1 MHDIVH
7 RRALIV
13 SLVLVAGFSV
23 LSGRLIYLQWMSR
36 AEGEQKAA
44 VKLEQKDILPGW
56 FGNIV
61 DRNEDLMARSQSV
74 TRIAADKGFLRD
86 LNVAARGVSFSE
98 LMDTKEWIEGTEEER
113 RSFLRQRSRQLREEV
128 SEAVLL
134 DRYIEFLI
142 PITARA
148 LGIRTQELEERLESS
163 LDYVVLAKDVGEEE
177 AAEIEATLKEN
188 RIYGFR
194 FEKDVKRWYVTSHLA
209 THTTGYVDHEGV
221 GRCGIERELGNELRG
236 RDGHR
241 ITRKDRTGMHF
252 LPGSGTL
259 MQPQAG
265 YDAKLALDLPL
276 QAIAEE
282 GLDWGLKE
290 FESER
295 GAVIIMDPKTGDVLA
310 IVSRPHFD
318 LNDRKDIKGKEV
330 HYAVQAIYEPG
341 STLKIVAT
349 TAALDLGIMS
359 PHHQVFCE
367 NGYYAIPNGFVKD
380 YKAFGYLSLE
390 QVLAKSS
397 NIGAFKIGARVNAQR
412 YMKYLRA
419 FGFHEKT
426 GILLSGEQRGL
437 LTDHTN
443 LINFSRLTYG
453 YSVAVTPLQIAYA
466 YGAIANDGVR
476 MKPRLVQSL
485 IANDGQVV
493 REFAPEEVTRVMSVS
508 TARKMRKALATVVGP
523 KGTARRAMV
532 PGFLICGKTGTA
544 KKLSESG
551 RYLDGVY
558 TVSFAGIFPAE
569 DPAFVCVVVVDDPK
583 TKKVKVG
590 GGSVAAPIFQRI
602 AARAAKHLNLQ
613 PTEPIE
619 GQGPLAV
626 NAP

>member
-1 MHDIVH
+1 MNDIVH
-7 RRALIV
+7 RRALFV

-23 LSGRLIYLQWMSR
+23 LSGRLIYLQWMSPDG
-36 AEGEQKAA
+36 AEQKSA

-61 DRNEDLMARSQSV
+61 DRNEDLMARSRSV
-74 TRIAADKGFLRD
+74 TRIAADKGYLRD
-86 LNVAARGVSFSE
+86 LNVAARGVAFSE
-98 LMDTKEWIEGTEEER
+98 LMDTKEWIEGTEDER
-113 RSFLRQRSRQLREEV
+113 RVLLKRRSRQLREEV

-134 DRYIEFLI
+134 DSYIEFLI
-142 PITARA
+142 PIAARA
-148 LGIRTQELEERLESS
+148 LGIGTQELEERLEGS
-163 LDYVVLAKDVGEEE
+163 LDYIVLAKDVDEEE

-194 FEKDVKRWYVTSHLA
+194 FERDVKRWYVTSHLA

-221 GRCGIERELGNELRG
+221 GRCGLERELGEYLRG

-241 ITRKDRTGMHF
+241 ITGKDRTGMN
-252 LPGSGTL
+252 LLAGSGTL
-259 MQPQAG
+259 MKPQPG
-265 YDAKLALDLPL
+265 FDAKLAVDLGL

-282 GLDWGLKE
+282 ELDWGLQE
-290 FESER
+290 FGSER
-295 GAVIIMDPKTGDVLA
+295 GAVIMIDPKTGDVLA

-318 LNDRKDIKGKEV
+318 LNDREEIKGKEV

-349 TAALDLGIMS
+349 TAALDLGLMA
-359 PHHQVFCE
+359 PHHRVFCE
-367 NGYYAIPNGFVKD
+367 NGYYAIPNGYVKD

-390 QVLAKSS
+390 QVLGKSS
-397 NIGAFKIGARVNAQR
+397 NIGAYKIGARVNSR
-412 YMKYLRA
+412 RFMKYLKA

-437 LTDHTN
+437 ITDHTN

-453 YSVAVTPLQIAYA
+453 YSIAVTPLQIAYA
-466 YGAIANDGVR
+466 YAAIANDGVR
-476 MKPRLVQSL
+476 MKPRLVHSL
-485 IANDGQVV
+485 IANDGRVAK
-493 REFAPEEVTRVMSVS
+493 EFEPEEATRVMSVS
-508 TARKMRKALATVVGP
+508 TARKMRKALATVVSP

-532 PGFLICGKTGTA
+532 PGYVICGKTGTA
-544 KKLSESG
+544 KKLSEAG
-551 RYLDGVY
+551 RYLEGVY

-583 TKKVKVG
+583 TKKVTVG

-602 AARAAKHLNLQ
+602 AARAAKHLKIQ

-619 GQGPLAV
+619 EKGPLASHT
-626 NAP
+626 P